1 MRVFSIMYHDVV
13 EGNDFEASGF
23 PGRDAALY
31 KLGRKQF
38 AEQLQAIKAAAQ
50 HGGARRILDPPIE
63 PAASFVMTFDD
74 GGASAYTTIAD
85 MLEQYGWR
93 GHFFITTDYIGRS
106 AFMSRAQIHELHRRG
121 HIIGSHS
128 CSHPARMSSCS
139 WEEMVR
145 EWTAS
150 VLVLSDI
157 LGEKIRIASVPGGFY
172 SRKVAQAASRAG
184 IEWLFTSEPT
194 TKQMWVDGCRVFGR
208 YTIQRW
214 MSSPTVAGLATGR
227 IQPRLRQ
234 MFLWNTKKLT
244 KSLGGKYYLKA
255 RKALLEKS

>member
-1 MRVFSIMYHDVV
+1 MNFFSIMYHDVV
-13 EGNDFEASGF
+13 EGDDFEASGF

-38 AEQLQAIKAAAQ
+38 AEQLQAIKAAAP
-50 HGGARRILDPPIE
+50 GGARRIFDPPIG
-63 PAASFVMTFDD
+63 PAASFVITFDD

-93 GHFFITTDYIGRS
+93 GHFFITTDYIGRP
-106 AFMSRAQIHELHRRG
+106 AFMSRTQIRELHRRG
-121 HIIGSHS
+121 HVIGSHS
-128 CSHPARMSSCS
+128 CSHPARISSCR
-139 WEEMVR
+139 WEEIVR
-145 EWTAS
+145 EWAAS
-150 VLVLSDI
+150 ALVLSDI
-157 LGEKIRIASVPGGFY
+157 LGEKVRAASVPGGFY
-172 SRKVAQAASRAG
+172 SRKVAQAASLAG

-194 TKQMWVDGCRVFGR
+194 ARQIWVDGCRVLGR

-214 MSSPTVAGLATGR
+214 MSPQTVAGLATGR

-255 RKALLEKS
+255 RKSLLEKS